1 MTAALFLGF
10 LAVVAAAVLGLASR
24 YLPRGTAATIG
35 IGLPAWLLYVGL
47 LGYFGVI
54 RNAALRPPG
63 IAFILGPVVLF
74 IVLFAARSAGGGR
87 IALAVPLWVLLG
99 LQGYRVG
106 AELFLHQLW
115 LNGLAPRMLTFE
127 GANVDVLI
135 GATAPLI
142 AWLST
147 RGRPGLR
154 LALAWTVLG
163 LLALANIAVRSALTA
178 PGPLNLIHAEVPN
191 LALGTFPFMFI
202 PGFFAPLAVV
212 LHVFAIRS
220 LRARLGAAG
229 AAPSLQAARSVQDGA
244 RAAPTAPAS

>member
-10 LAVVAAAVLGLASR
+10 LAVVAAAVLMLAGR
-24 YLPRGTAATIG
+24 YLPRGTAAAIWV
-35 IGLPAWLLYVGL
+35 GLPAWLLYVGL
-47 LGYFGVI
+47 LGYFGVV

-63 IAFILGPVVLF
+63 IAFILGPVALF
-74 IVLFAARSAGGGR
+74 VVLFAARAAGGGR
-87 IALAVPLWVLLG
+87 IALAVPLWLLLG

-106 AELFLHQLW
+106 VELFLHRLW
-115 LNGLAPRMLTFE
+115 LDGLAPRMLTFE

-135 GATAPLI
+135 GVSAPLI

-163 LLALANIAVRSALTA
+163 LLALANVAVRSALTA

-212 LHVFAIRS
+212 LHVLAIRS
-220 LRARLGAAG
+220 LRVRLGAAG
-229 AAPSLQAARSVQDGA
+229 PALSPQA
-244 RAAPTAPAS
+244 T